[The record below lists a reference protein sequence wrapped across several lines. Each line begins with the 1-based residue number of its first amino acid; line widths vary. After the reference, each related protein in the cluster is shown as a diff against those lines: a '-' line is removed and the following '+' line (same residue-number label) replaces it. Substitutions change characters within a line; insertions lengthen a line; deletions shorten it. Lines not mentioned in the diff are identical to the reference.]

1 MEIALE
7 GRRRLGH
14 QFVELDKIGLP
25 LRIEIEIGPQTVCRD
40 SKHRGLDYLTG
51 IQTSIVPVAVIGLK
65 SLP

>member
-14 QFVELDKIGLP
+14 QFVELNKIGLP
-25 LRIEIEIGPQTVCRD
+25 LWIEIEIGPQTVCRD
-40 SKHRGLDYLTG
+40 PKHQGLDSLTG
-51 IQTSIVPVAVIGLK
+51 IQTSIVPVPVMGLK